1 MSATRHQCPACFYPA
16 PVIGDAGARTQ
27 ADHDALGH
35 AKAMPVILTTKEERD
50 VWMQARRD
58 ETKAPQRPLSD
69 AALKNSGGAR
79 REQNRRGACDPF

>member
-1 MSATRHQCPACFYPA
+1 MHP
-16 PVIGDAGARTQ
+16 
-27 ADHDALGH
+27 
-35 AKAMPVILTTKEERD
+35 KAMPVILTTKEECD
-50 VWMQARRD
+50 VWMQARWD